1 MNSKPSSVYNGFVS
15 ALLAYFIWGLL
26 PIYWKNLGFIPSWE
40 LIAWRV
46 AGCGV
51 FAWIIIFFRRR
62 IVLKSL
68 INLRLFLRIIVA
80 SLLIGLNWIL
90 YIWAVSTDHILEAS
104 LAYYINPLI
113 NVILG
118 IIFFSEKL
126 GKIRFAA
133 LLLALIGIIIMTLA
147 GGTFPWIS
155 IILALTFGLYGMVT
169 KGFPS
174 EIDSIEVLAWE
185 MVVLSPLALIYLI
198 FLGYHESWH
207 LISQGTATTIMLS
220 LAGIVTLIPL
230 WLFGVAARKLPLG
243 VLGFLQYITP
253 TFMLILDVFVYKEP
267 FNLYKGVA
275 FIFIL
280 TALSLYSS
288 TLIIKSG
295 RRTQET

>member
-1 MNSKPSSVYNGFVS
+1 LKMNNKPSFRQNGLIT
-15 ALLAYFIWGLL
+15 ALLAYFMWGLL
-26 PIYWKNLGFIPSWE
+26 PVYWKILGFIPSWE

-51 FAWIIIFFRRR
+51 FAWIIIFIRRR
-62 IVLKSL
+62 LVLKSM
-68 INLRLFLRIIVA
+68 INFRLFLRIVVG

-90 YIWAVSTDHILEAS
+90 YIWAVGNDRILEAS

-118 IIFFSEKL
+118 IIFFSEAL
-126 GKIRFAA
+126 GKIRFTA

-174 EIDSIEVLAWE
+174 EIDSIEILAWE
-185 MVVLSPLALIYLI
+185 MVVLSPLALIYLL
-198 FLGYHESWH
+198 FLAYQDNWH
-207 LISQGTATTIMLS
+207 FLSHGTGTTIMLS
-220 LAGIVTLIPL
+220 LAGFVTLIPL
-230 WLFGVAARKLPLG
+230 WLFGAAARKLPLG
-243 VLGFLQYITP
+243 LLGFLQYITP
-253 TFMLILDVFVYKEP
+253 TFMLILGVLVYTEP

-275 FIFIL
+275 FVFIL

-288 TLIIKSG
+288 TLIKKSV
-295 RRTQET
+295 